1 MAKAPI
7 IFILYVV
14 SSGANLP
21 DFTALASFQSQEA
34 CAAAAKQ
41 VNSALSPGQYAKT
54 ALCLSSDSLN
64 ELADKNKISQQ

>member
-1 MAKAPI
+1 MANAAI

-21 DFTALASFQSQEA
+21 DFTALASFQNQEA

-64 ELADKNKISQQ
+64 ELADKNNISQQ

>member
-1 MAKAPI
+1 MANAAI

-21 DFTALASFQSQEA
+21 DFTALASFQSQQA

>member
-1 MAKAPI
+1 MANAAI

-41 VNSALSPGQYAKT
+41 VNSALGPGQYAKT
-54 ALCLSSDSLN
+54 ALCLSSDSIN

>member
-1 MAKAPI
+1 MANAAI

-54 ALCLSSDSLN
+54 AL
-64 ELADKNKISQQ
+64 

>member
-1 MAKAPI
+1 MANAAI

>member
-1 MAKAPI
+1 MANAAI

-54 ALCLSSDSLN
+54 ALCLSSDSIN

>member
-1 MAKAPI
+1 MANAAV

-14 SSGANLP
+14 STGANLP

-34 CAAAAKQ
+34 CVAAAKQ
-41 VNSALSPGQYAKT
+41 VNLALSPGQYAKT